1 MTSYWYTKFLMP
13 VPRRYFRLAELNGDS
28 NPQRGCNISFYSS
41 YTFVINTNNA
51 TIRRKFSLLGLNLPT
66 CGHGSGSKVKR
77 ARQQGVDLR
86 KYTAYNECA
95 NGASN
100 PVS

>member
-1 MTSYWYTKFLMP
+1 MP
-13 VPRRYFRLAELNGDS
+13 VSRRYFRLAELNGDS
-28 NPQRGCNISFYSS
+28 SPQRGCYISFYTS

-51 TIRRKFSLLGLNLPT
+51 TIKRKFSLWGINLT
-66 CGHGSGSKVKR
+66 TSGHGSGSKVKR

-86 KYTAYNECA
+86 KYTVYNECA

>member
-28 NPQRGCNISFYSS
+28 NPQRGCNISFYST

-51 TIRRKFSLLGLNLPT
+51 AIRRKFSLLRYQPVAMVRVQK
-66 CGHGSGSKVKR
+66 SS
-77 ARQQGVDLR
+77 ARDNKEWIYENTRRIIGVPD
-86 KYTAYNECA
+86 E
-95 NGASN
+95 
-100 PVS
+100 

>member
-51 TIRRKFSLLGLNLPT
+51 KKIQFVGSKFTNL
-66 CGHGSGSKVKR
+66 CHGSGSKVKH